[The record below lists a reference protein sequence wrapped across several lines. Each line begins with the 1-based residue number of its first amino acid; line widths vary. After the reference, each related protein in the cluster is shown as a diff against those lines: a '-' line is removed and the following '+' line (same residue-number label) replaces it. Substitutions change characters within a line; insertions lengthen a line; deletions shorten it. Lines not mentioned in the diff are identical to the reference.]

1 MSILKHFVLISTL
14 FLGTGAA
21 SAQSAPSTPPAAVSS
36 SKVQAPVTETDI
48 QKFIAVRQAEKD
60 ALGDSFSSLQAIFQD
75 IKNGNNPGFLQV
87 TQAFGRLGGSVGEAR
102 AAQKTALSQ
111 QHLSSARFRFLREQ
125 INLALGIPSFDFNK
139 VLSKLKSADLAGLGS
154 TVSTDAD
161 PKTKALIEPQRTSL
175 LETAPLG
182 LLGL

>member
-36 SKVQAPVTETDI
+36 SKVQSPVTETDI

-102 AAQKTALSQ
+102 AAQK
-111 QHLSSARFRFLREQ
+111 
-125 INLALGIPSFDFNK
+125 
-139 VLSKLKSADLAGLGS
+139 
-154 TVSTDAD
+154 
-161 PKTKALIEPQRTSL
+161 QR
-175 LETAPLG
+175 
-182 LLGL
+182 